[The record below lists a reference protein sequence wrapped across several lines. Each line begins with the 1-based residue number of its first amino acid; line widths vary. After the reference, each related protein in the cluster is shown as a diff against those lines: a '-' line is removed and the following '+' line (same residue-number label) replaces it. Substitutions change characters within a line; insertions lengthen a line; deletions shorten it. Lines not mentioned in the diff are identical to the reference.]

1 MVTTKNI
8 VVSRKKDLEAI
19 QNHEEGEMAMCE
31 DTNEIFMWN
40 KEKGWTQVEN
50 FNKGFELNL
59 YDLNKNLITQL
70 EPLDF
75 NEIYQKR
82 ELIENYYNMSNSVYH
97 MLLCRDYGYYTLFCH
112 NDIMMTDFFNFSDAL
127 FTIITE
133 LGNVYSIES
142 NEDGAIE
149 IWIKPNGEE
158 DPYAFYLF
166 PYDTGVVYY
175 G

>member
-40 KEKGWTQVEN
+40 KETGWTQVEN

-75 NEIYQKR
+75 DKIYQKR

-97 MLLCRDYGYYTLFCH
+97 MLLSRDYGYYTLFCH
-112 NDIMMTDFFNFSDAL
+112 NDTMMTDFSNFSDAL

-133 LGNVYSIES
+133 LGDIYSIES

-158 DPYAFYLF
+158 ESYVFYLF